1 MSTTAQN
8 RWIVW
13 GIFGIAVFLN
23 SAGYL
28 WNLYERI
35 SWFDRL
41 VHGYTLFALTLLLA
55 LWLYGLVLTGARTHG
70 LLFVLIVACL
80 GLALGAL
87 WEIAEWGLDQ
97 FVNGNLIRGKF
108 DTILDMMM
116 DTLGSLVAGWI
127 SLLMLRA
134 SPKPE
139 QANEPK

>member
-1 MSTTAQN
+1 MSTTLQN
-8 RWIVW
+8 QVIVW
-13 GIFGIAVFLN
+13 VIVGIAALLN
-23 SAGYL
+23 IAGYV
-28 WNLYERI
+28 WHLYERI

-41 VHGYTLFALTLLLA
+41 VHGYTLFALTLPLA

-97 FVNGNLIRGKF
+97 LVSGNIIRGKF

-116 DTLGSLVAGWI
+116 DTLGALLAGWI

-134 SPKPE
+134 SPKPD